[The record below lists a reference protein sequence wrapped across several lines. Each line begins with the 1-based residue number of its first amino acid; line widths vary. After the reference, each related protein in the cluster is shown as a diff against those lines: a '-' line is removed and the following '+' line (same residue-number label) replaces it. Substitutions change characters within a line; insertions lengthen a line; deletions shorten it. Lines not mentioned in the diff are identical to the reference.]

1 MRMRNVTI
9 VAMFGIVFGSV
20 AAATSSAEPAPGS
33 TYLALGDSLA
43 ASYQPSGDMH
53 SGYAEQILQLE
64 QVRLPDLRLVKLAC
78 PGERTNTMDVPK
90 KRCPYAEGT
99 QLAQAL
105 AVLER
110 RDVAFVTLQIG
121 ANDLL
126 RCFGFPDVAF
136 DQACVDDRLP
146 KISARLTSIVGT
158 LREAAG
164 PDVPIVG
171 ANYYDP
177 LLAAWTI
184 PGLDHDAVVAIADV
198 WTSFNDMLEQTYAAL
213 GVPVAD
219 VEAAFS
225 TTDFDTIV
233 HVRGVGDVPLNV
245 GRTCQW
251 TYACSE
257 SFDPH
262 PNTIGYAAM
271 TRAWEAALV
280 TVLEAAPVTVLE
292 PSP

>member
-9 VAMFGIVFGSV
+9 VALFGIVFGSV
-20 AAATSSAEPAPGS
+20 AAATSSAEPAPGR

-43 ASYQPSGDMH
+43 ASYQPSGDLH
-53 SGYAEQILQLE
+53 SGYAEQVLQLE
-64 QVRLPDLRLVKLAC
+64 QGRLPDLRLAKIAC
-78 PGERTNTMDVPK
+78 PGERTSTMDVPK

-99 QLAQAL
+99 QLAQAV

-121 ANDLL
+121 SNDLF
-126 RCFGFPDVAF
+126 RCFGFRDAAF
-136 DQACVDDRLP
+136 DQACVDGLLP

-158 LREAAG
+158 LRGAAG

-184 PGLDHDAVVAIADV
+184 PGLDHDAVMAIADV

-225 TTDFDTIV
+225 ATDFDTIV

-245 GRTCQW
+245 ARTCQW

-271 TRAWEAALV
+271 TRAWEAALASE
-280 TVLEAAPVTVLE
+280 LGE
-292 PSP
+292 PSA

>member
-43 ASYQPSGDMH
+43 ASYQPSGDTQ
-53 SGYAEQILQLE
+53 SGYAEQVLQLE
-64 QVRLPDLRLVKLAC
+64 QVRLPDLRLAKLAC
-78 PGERTNTMDVPK
+78 PGERTSTMDVPK

-121 ANDLL
+121 SNDLF
-126 RCFGFPDVAF
+126 RCFGFRDVAF
-136 DQACVDDRLP
+136 DQTCVDALLP
-146 KISARLTSIVGT
+146 KISARLTSIVVT
-158 LREAAG
+158 LRGAAG

-184 PGLDHDAVVAIADV
+184 PGLDHDAVMAIADV

-225 TTDFDTIV
+225 ATDFDTVV

-245 GRTCQW
+245 ARTCQW

-271 TRAWEAALV
+271 TRAWESAIA
-280 TVLEAAPVTVLE
+280 E

>member
-1 MRMRNVTI
+1 MRMRNITF
-9 VAMFGIVFGSV
+9 VAIFGIVFGSV
-20 AAATSSAEPAPGS
+20 AVANSSADPAPGR

-43 ASYQPSGDMH
+43 ASYQPSGDTQ
-53 SGYAEQILQLE
+53 SGYAEQVLQLE
-64 QVRLPDLRLVKLAC
+64 QVRLPDLRLAKLAC
-78 PGERTNTMDVPK
+78 PGERTSTMDVPK

-121 ANDLL
+121 SNDLF
-126 RCFGFPDVAF
+126 RCFGFRDVAF
-136 DQACVDDRLP
+136 DQTCVDALLP
-146 KISARLTSIVGT
+146 KISARLTSIVVT
-158 LREAAG
+158 LRGAAG

-184 PGLDHDAVVAIADV
+184 PGLDHDAVMTIADV

-225 TTDFDTIV
+225 ATDFDTVV

-245 GRTCQW
+245 ARACQW

-271 TRAWEAALV
+271 TRAWESAIA
-280 TVLEAAPVTVLE
+280 E

>member
-1 MRMRNVTI
+1 MRMRNITF

-20 AAATSSAEPAPGS
+20 AVANSSADPAPGR

-43 ASYQPSGDMH
+43 ASYQPSGDTQ
-53 SGYAEQILQLE
+53 SGYAEQVLQLE
-64 QVRLPDLRLVKLAC
+64 QVRLPDLRLAKLAC
-78 PGERTNTMDVPK
+78 PGERTSTMDVPK

-121 ANDLL
+121 SNDLF
-126 RCFGFPDVAF
+126 RCFGFRDVAF
-136 DQACVDDRLP
+136 DQTCVDALLP
-146 KISARLTSIVGT
+146 KISARLTSIVVT
-158 LREAAG
+158 LRGAAG

-184 PGLDHDAVVAIADV
+184 PGLDHDAVMAIADV
-198 WTSFNDMLEQTYAAL
+198 WSSFNDMLEQTYAAL

-225 TTDFDTIV
+225 ATDFDTVV

-245 GRTCQW
+245 ARTCQW

-271 TRAWEAALV
+271 TRAWESAIA
-280 TVLEAAPVTVLE
+280 E

>member
-1 MRMRNVTI
+1 
-9 VAMFGIVFGSV
+9 
-20 AAATSSAEPAPGS
+20 
-33 TYLALGDSLA
+33 
-43 ASYQPSGDMH
+43 
-53 SGYAEQILQLE
+53 
-64 QVRLPDLRLVKLAC
+64 
-78 PGERTNTMDVPK
+78 MDVPK

-121 ANDLL
+121 SNDLF
-126 RCFGFPDVAF
+126 RCFGFRDVAF
-136 DQACVDDRLP
+136 DQTCVDALLP
-146 KISARLTSIVGT
+146 KISARLTSIVVT
-158 LREAAG
+158 LRGAAG

-184 PGLDHDAVVAIADV
+184 PGLDHDAVMAIADV

-225 TTDFDTIV
+225 ATDFDTVV

-245 GRTCQW
+245 ARTCQW

-271 TRAWEAALV
+271 TRAWESAIS
-280 TVLEAAPVTVLE
+280 E

>member
-1 MRMRNVTI
+1 MRMRNITF

-20 AAATSSAEPAPGS
+20 AVANSSADPAPGR

-43 ASYQPSGDMH
+43 VSYQPSGDTQ
-53 SGYAEQILQLE
+53 SGYAEQVLQLE
-64 QVRLPDLRLVKLAC
+64 QVRLPDLRLAKLAC
-78 PGERTNTMDVPK
+78 LGERTSTMDVPK

-121 ANDLL
+121 SNDLF
-126 RCFGFPDVAF
+126 RCFGFRDVAF
-136 DQACVDDRLP
+136 DQTCVDALLP
-146 KISARLTSIVGT
+146 KISARLTSIVVT
-158 LREAAG
+158 LRGAAG

-184 PGLDHDAVVAIADV
+184 PGLDHDAVMAIADV

-225 TTDFDTIV
+225 ATDFDTVV

-245 GRTCQW
+245 ARTCQW

-271 TRAWEAALV
+271 TRAWESAIS
-280 TVLEAAPVTVLE
+280 E

>member
-1 MRMRNVTI
+1 MRMRNITF

-20 AAATSSAEPAPGS
+20 AVANSSADPAPGR

-43 ASYQPSGDMH
+43 ASYQPSGDTQ
-53 SGYAEQILQLE
+53 SGYAEQVLQLE
-64 QVRLPDLRLVKLAC
+64 QVRLPDLRLAKLAC
-78 PGERTNTMDVPK
+78 LGERTSTMDVPK

-121 ANDLL
+121 SNDLF
-126 RCFGFPDVAF
+126 RCFGFRDVAF
-136 DQACVDDRLP
+136 DQTCVDALLP
-146 KISARLTSIVGT
+146 KISARLTSIVVT
-158 LREAAG
+158 LRGAAG

-184 PGLDHDAVVAIADV
+184 PGLDHDAVMAIADV

-225 TTDFDTIV
+225 ATDFDTVV

-245 GRTCQW
+245 ARTCQW

-271 TRAWEAALV
+271 TRAWESAIS
-280 TVLEAAPVTVLE
+280 E